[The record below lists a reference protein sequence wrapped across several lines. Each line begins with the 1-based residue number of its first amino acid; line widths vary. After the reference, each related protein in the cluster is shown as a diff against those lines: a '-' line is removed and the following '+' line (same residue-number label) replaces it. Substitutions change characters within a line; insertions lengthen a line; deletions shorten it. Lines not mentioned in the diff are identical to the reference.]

1 MTTRTYGQHCG
12 MALAMDLVGE
22 RWAMLIVRDLLVAP
36 QRFTDLRRELHGIPS
51 NILTRRLKELEEA
64 GVVERRVLARPQT
77 GTVYALTPEGEDL
90 EDVVTALG
98 RWGARRLED
107 PRDGDVV
114 TASSMT
120 MAMRT
125 TFRPDATLGVHAT
138 YELTFGDIVLAMTID
153 DGGLTVGPGAM
164 PGADVTIS
172 AGPDIRRLM
181 TGEVDV
187 PQAIAESIVS
197 FTGDLA
203 LLGLFSE
210 AFRIDARPGAY
221 VR

>member
-12 MALAMDLVGE
+12 MALAMDVLGE

-36 QRFTDLRRELHGIPS
+36 QRFTDLRRELRGIPS

-90 EDVVTALG
+90 EEVVEALG
-98 RWGARRLED
+98 LWGARRLED
-107 PRDGDVV
+107 PRAGDVI

-125 TFRPDATLGVHAT
+125 TFRPEATEGVHAT

-153 DGGLTVGPGAM
+153 DGGLTVGPGTM
-164 PGADVTIS
+164 PDADVRVS

-181 TGEVDV
+181 TGEIDV
-187 PQAIAESIVS
+187 PQAIAESIVA
-197 FTGDLA
+197 FEGDLG
-203 LLGLFSE
+203 LLGVFSE
-210 AFRIDARPGAY
+210 AFRIGARPGAY